1 MAKQHAT
8 RRGIRDNFS
17 GTGEARRGEAGRGT
31 VWFGLD
37 GRGNNAFRCA
47 VTPGNF
53 QQMETQDMINEE
65 EVRRLPLWKD
75 WIERNEHRLAYGLT
89 VTTEEMEAAL
99 EEKSHTMAFGMAYHN
114 IRVVLRQ
121 RGMNFSQ
128 RGLRGAG
135 FQILPPNTNA
145 DEMEHLNRV
154 AVNSLTASVILGT
167 RTNLN
172 LLSECERKRH
182 EAVTEKMAHRVA
194 LLSRTNA
201 GLGQE
206 IAKQITQ

>member
-1 MAKQHAT
+1 
-8 RRGIRDNFS
+8 
-17 GTGEARRGEAGRGT
+17 
-31 VWFGLD
+31 
-37 GRGNNAFRCA
+37 
-47 VTPGNF
+47 
-53 QQMETQDMINEE
+53 MINEE

-75 WIERNEHRLAYGLT
+75 WIDRNEHRLAYGLT
-89 VTTEEMEAAL
+89 VTTEEMETAL
-99 EEKSHTMAFGMAYHN
+99 DEKSHTMAFQMAAHS

-128 RGLRGAG
+128 RGLRGTG

-154 AVNSLTASVILGT
+154 ALNSLKASVILGT
-167 RTNLN
+167 RTNLS
-172 LLSECERKRH
+172 LLSDCERKRH
-182 EAVTEKMAHRVA
+182 ESVTEKMAHRLA
-194 LLSRTNA
+194 LLGRTNT

>member
-1 MAKQHAT
+1 
-8 RRGIRDNFS
+8 
-17 GTGEARRGEAGRGT
+17 
-31 VWFGLD
+31 
-37 GRGNNAFRCA
+37 
-47 VTPGNF
+47 
-53 QQMETQDMINEE
+53 METQDMINEE

-75 WIERNEHRLAYGLT
+75 WIERNEHRIAHGLT
-89 VTTEEMEAAL
+89 VTMEEMEEAL
-99 EEKSHTMAFGMAYHN
+99 DGIRETQAFNMEVFK
-114 IRVVLRQ
+114 IRSELRH

-145 DEMEHLNRV
+145 DEMEHMNRV

-194 LLSRTNA
+194 LLGRTNT

>member
-1 MAKQHAT
+1 MA
-8 RRGIRDNFS
+8 RL
-17 GTGEARRGEAGRGT
+17 GRA
-31 VWFGLD
+31 V
-37 GRGNNAFRCA
+37 RGNNAFRCA

-53 QQMETQDMINEE
+53 HNMETQDTINEE

-99 EEKSHTMAFGMAYHN
+99 EEKFGTVEFNMEILN
-114 IRVVLRQ
+114 IRMVLRH

-135 FQILPPNTNA
+135 FHIAPPNTNV
-145 DEMEHLNRV
+145 DEMERMNRL
-154 AVNSLTASVILGT
+154 AMNSLKASVILGT
-167 RTNLN
+167 KTNLN

-194 LLSRTNA
+194 LLGRTSPSI
-201 GLGQE
+201 GQE
-206 IAKQITQ
+206 ISKQLTQ

>member
-1 MAKQHAT
+1 MA
-8 RRGIRDNFS
+8 RS
-17 GTGEARRGEAGRGT
+17 GWASLGSAGLGRARQ
-31 VWFGLD
+31 
-37 GRGNNAFRCA
+37 GNNAFRCA
-47 VTPGNF
+47 VTPDNF
-53 QQMETQDMINEE
+53 HNMETQDMINEE

-89 VTTEEMEAAL
+89 VTTEELEVAL
-99 EEKSHTMAFGMAYHN
+99 EEKAATMAFQMATHS
-114 IRVVLRQ
+114 IRVVLRH

-154 AVNSLTASVILGT
+154 ALNSLKASVILGT

-172 LLSECERKRH
+172 LLSDCERKRH
-182 EAVTEKMAHRVA
+182 ESVTEKMAHRLA
-194 LLSRTNA
+194 LLGRSNTS
-201 GLGQE
+201 LGQE

>member
-1 MAKQHAT
+1 
-8 RRGIRDNFS
+8 
-17 GTGEARRGEAGRGT
+17 
-31 VWFGLD
+31 
-37 GRGNNAFRCA
+37 
-47 VTPGNF
+47 
-53 QQMETQDMINEE
+53 MINEE

-99 EEKSHTMAFGMAYHN
+99 EEKSNTMAFQMASHN

-128 RGLRGAG
+128 RGLRGTG

-154 AVNSLTASVILGT
+154 ALNSLKASVILGT
-167 RTNLN
+167 RTNLS

-182 EAVTEKMAHRVA
+182 EAVTEKMAHRLA
-194 LLSRTNA
+194 LLGRSNT